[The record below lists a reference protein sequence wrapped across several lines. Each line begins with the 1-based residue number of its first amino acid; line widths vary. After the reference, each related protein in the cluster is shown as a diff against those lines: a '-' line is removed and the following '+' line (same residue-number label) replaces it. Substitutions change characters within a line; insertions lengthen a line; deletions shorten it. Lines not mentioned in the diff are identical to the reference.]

1 MIHGHGNDGYRLG
14 RAVRADFSSNVLPG
28 GPHPVLRERLV
39 RALDDIGG
47 YPDAGAESF
56 VLTLARC
63 EGVPALNIGATSG
76 AVAAIHLLAQSLR
89 GKRHAIAVPAF
100 SEYEDAV
107 RLQGGEPEF
116 FAADGLADGTVPAA
130 DVVWLA
136 NPNNPTGFTLARE
149 ALLALVDSRPET
161 LFVIDLA
168 YAGLCAAESLRPAD
182 AVVRRNLVLVLSYT
196 KQFAIPG
203 LRLGAVVGPEK
214 LVGDAVARGGPWA
227 VNTLALAAGRF
238 LLGEPRCD
246 DEARRLGC
254 LAESL
259 RLQAALSELPGLSV
273 RPSPTNY
280 FLLHTGRATGA
291 ELREH
296 LVREHGLL
304 VRDAANF
311 RGLDAHWVR
320 IAAQTPRENAW
331 LEEAMKSWTRRS

>member
-1 MIHGHGNDGYRLG
+1 MIYGHGNDGYRLG

-28 GPHPVLRERLV
+28 GPHPALRERLV

-56 VLTLARC
+56 VLELGRR

-107 RLQGGEPEF
+107 RLQRDEPVF
-116 FAADGLADGTVPAA
+116 FAADELAAGTVPPAE
-130 DVVWLA
+130 VVWLA
-136 NPNNPTGFTLARE
+136 NPNNPTGTVVARE
-149 ALLALVDSRPET
+149 ALLAIVDARPET
-161 LFVIDLA
+161 LFVVDLA
-168 YAGLCAAESLRPAD
+168 YAGLCAAESLRLAD
-182 AVVRRNLVLVLSYT
+182 AVARRNLVLVLSYT

-203 LRLGAVVGPEK
+203 LRLGAVVGPEG
-214 LVGDAVARGGPWA
+214 LVGEVVARGGPWA
-227 VNTLALAAGRF
+227 VNTLALVAGRF
-238 LLGEPRCD
+238 LLGEQSID
-246 DEARRLGC
+246 DEPRRLGC

-259 RLQAALSELPGLSV
+259 RLQAALGELPGLSV

-311 RGLDAHWVR
+311 RGLDAHQVR
-320 IAAQTPRENAW
+320 IAAQTARENAW
-331 LEEAMKSWTRRS
+331 LEEAMRSWAKRN

>member
-14 RAVRADFSSNVLPG
+14 CAVRADFSSNVLPG
-28 GPHPVLRERLV
+28 GPHPALRERLV
-39 RALDDIGG
+39 RALDEIGS

-56 VLTLARC
+56 VLALAAH
-63 EGVPALNIGATSG
+63 EGVPALNVGATSG

-107 RLQGGEPEF
+107 RLQGCEPNFF
-116 FAADGLADGTVPAA
+116 FADELVGGAIPEA

-136 NPNNPTGFTLARE
+136 NPNNPTGTVVARE
-149 ALLALVDSRPET
+149 ALLGIVDARPET
-161 LFVIDLA
+161 LFVVDLA

-182 AVVRRNLVLVLSYT
+182 AVARHNLVLVLSYT

-203 LRLGAVVGPEK
+203 LRLGAVIGPEQ
-214 LVGDAVARGGPWA
+214 LVGDVVARSGPWA

-238 LLGEPRCD
+238 LLGEQRCD
-246 DEARRLGC
+246 DEPRRLGC
-254 LAESL
+254 LAEAL
-259 RLQAALSELPGLSV
+259 RLQAALGELSGLSV

-280 FLLHTGRATGA
+280 FLLHTGRSTGA

-296 LVREHGLL
+296 LLREHGLL

-331 LEEAMKSWTRRS
+331 LEEAMKSWARHN

>member
-1 MIHGHGNDGYRLG
+1 MIYGHGNDGYRLG

-28 GPHPVLRERLV
+28 GPHPALRERLI
-39 RALDDIGG
+39 RALDAIGS
-47 YPDAGAESF
+47 YPEAGAEGF
-56 VLTLARC
+56 VLALAQR

-89 GKRHAIAVPAF
+89 GKSHAIAEPAF

-107 RLQGGEPEF
+107 RLQGDTPVF
-116 FAADGLADGTVPAA
+116 FAADELAAGTVPPAG
-130 DVVWLA
+130 VVWLA
-136 NPNNPTGFTLARE
+136 NPNNPTGAVVARE
-149 ALLALVDSRPET
+149 ALLALVDARPET
-161 LFVIDLA
+161 LFVVDLA

-182 AVVRRNLVLVLSYT
+182 AVARRNLVLVLSYT

-203 LRLGAVVGPEK
+203 LRLGAVIGPEK
-214 LVGDAVARGGPWA
+214 LVGEVVARGGPWA
-227 VNTLALAAGRF
+227 VNTLALAAGRY
-238 LLGEPRCD
+238 LLGEQRCD
-246 DEARRLGC
+246 DEPRRLGC

-291 ELREH
+291 TLREH
-296 LVREHGLL
+296 LLCEHGLL

-311 RGLDAHWVR
+311 RGLDAHRVR

-331 LEEAMKSWTRRS
+331 LEEAMKSWAKRN

>member
-28 GPHPVLRERLV
+28 GPHPALRERLV
-39 RALDDIGG
+39 RALGDIGG

-56 VLTLARC
+56 VLELARR

-76 AVAAIHLLAQSLR
+76 AVAAIHILAQSQR
-89 GKRHAIAVPAF
+89 GRRHAIAVPAF

-107 RLQGGEPEF
+107 RLQRDAPVF
-116 FAADGLADGTVPAA
+116 FAAEELAAGTVPPAE
-130 DVVWLA
+130 VVWLA
-136 NPNNPTGFTLARE
+136 NPNNPTGAVVARE
-149 ALLALVDSRPET
+149 TLLALVDARPET

-203 LRLGAVVGPEK
+203 LRLGAVVGPER
-214 LVGDAVARGGPWA
+214 LVGEVVTRGGPWA
-227 VNTLALAAGRF
+227 VNTLALAAGTF
-238 LLGEPRCD
+238 LVGGQCGD
-246 DEARRLGC
+246 DESRRLGC

-259 RLQAALSELPGLSV
+259 RLQAALGELPGLSV

-280 FLLHTGRATGA
+280 FLVHTGRATGA
-291 ELREH
+291 KLREH
-296 LVREHGLL
+296 LLSEHGLL

-311 RGLDAHWVR
+311 RGLDAHQVR

-331 LEEAMKSWTRRS
+331 LEEAMKSWARRN